1 MIELFKEIWATVQ
14 HNKLRTALTGFAV
27 GWGIFILIFLL
38 GAGNGLINAQMK
50 QSEEFLKNSMVV
62 YGGMTTKPHAGF
74 NMGRRIELNNKD
86 LQATSTAF
94 SENIMKTG
102 ASLYKGGVVLR
113 LGANYMA
120 NQTIEGT
127 YPMRTEI
134 DKITIVHGRFVNDID
149 IRERRKVIVLSQTQ
163 AKELLREGD
172 ALLGRDIIVNES
184 VFRVVGIT
192 KDDSS
197 SSNSVAYAPFTTIST
212 MYNYGHR
219 VDRIEFSVDG
229 LATAEESDAFVKK
242 YRERINPNHDA
253 APDDDGALWI
263 WNRLSQSLQMTTGIS
278 ILRSALWIVGL
289 LTLLSGIV
297 GVSNIMLITV
307 KERTREFGIRK
318 ALGASAWSILR
329 MVIVESMVIT
339 TFFGYIG
346 MLCGVFANEY
356 MNAAFGNQVVD
367 AGIFQA
373 TMFLNPTVGIDVC
386 LQATLVMILAG
397 TVAGFVPAFKASRM
411 RPIVALNAK

>member
-1 MIELFKEIWATVQ
+1 MIELLKEIWATVS

-50 QSEEFLKNSMVV
+50 QSEQFLKNSMVV
-62 YGGMTTKPHAGF
+62 YGGMTTKAHAGF
-74 NMGRRIELNNKD
+74 DIGRRIELNNRD
-86 LQATSTAF
+86 LQVTSSNFT
-94 SENIMKTG
+94 ENIRKTG
-102 ASLYKGGVVLR
+102 ASLWKGSVIMR
-113 LGANYMA
+113 LGPNYMT

-127 YPMRTEI
+127 FPMRVEI
-134 DKITIVHGRFVNDID
+134 DKIEIVHGRFINDID
-149 IRERRKVIVLSQTQ
+149 IREKRKVIVLSQTQ
-163 AKELLREGD
+163 TKELFREGSG
-172 ALLGRDIIVNES
+172 LLGKDIIVNGT
-184 VFRVVGIT
+184 VFRVIGIS

-197 SSNSVAYAPFTTIST
+197 SSNSVAYAPFSTISA
-212 MYNYGHR
+212 MYNYGHC
-219 VDRIEFSVDG
+219 VDRIEFSVTG
-229 LATAEESDAFVKK
+229 IATEEESEAFVKK
-242 YRERINPNHDA
+242 YRECINPNHEA

-263 WNRLSQSLQMTTGIS
+263 WNRLSQSMQMNSGMS
-278 ILRSALWIVGL
+278 ILRTSLWIVGL
-289 LTLLSGIV
+289 LTLLSGVV

-318 ALGASAWSILR
+318 ALGAGTWSILR
-329 MVIVESMVIT
+329 MVIVESMAIT

-346 MLCGVFANEY
+346 MVCGVIVNEY
-356 MNAAFGNQVVD
+356 MNATLGNQVVD

-373 TMFLNPTVGIDVC
+373 TMFLNPTVGVGVC

-397 TVAGFVPAFKASRM
+397 TVAGFVPAYKAARM

>member
-1 MIELFKEIWATVQ
+1 MIELLKEIWATVS

-50 QSEEFLKNSMVV
+50 QSEQFLKNSMVV
-62 YGGMTTKPHAGF
+62 YGGMTTKAHAGF
-74 NMGRRIELNNKD
+74 DIGRRIELDNRD
-86 LQATSTAF
+86 LQVTSSNFT
-94 SENIMKTG
+94 EHIRKTG
-102 ASLYKGGVVLR
+102 ASLWKGSVIMR
-113 LGANYMA
+113 LGPNYMT

-127 YPMRTEI
+127 FPMRVEI
-134 DKITIVHGRFVNDID
+134 DKIEIVHGRFINDID
-149 IRERRKVIVLSQTQ
+149 IREKRKVIVLSQTQ
-163 AKELLREGD
+163 TKELFREGSG
-172 ALLGRDIIVNES
+172 LLGKDIIVNGT
-184 VFRVVGIT
+184 VFRVIGIS

-197 SSNSVAYAPFTTIST
+197 SSNSVAYAPFSTISA

-219 VDRIEFSVDG
+219 VDRIEFCVTG
-229 LATAEESDAFVKK
+229 IATEEESEAFVKK
-242 YRERINPNHDA
+242 YRECINPNHEA

-263 WNRLSQSLQMTTGIS
+263 WNRLSQSMQMNSGMS
-278 ILRSALWIVGL
+278 ILRTSLWIVGL
-289 LTLLSGIV
+289 LTLLSGVV

-318 ALGASAWSILR
+318 ALGAGTWSILR
-329 MVIVESMVIT
+329 MVIVESMAIT

-346 MLCGVFANEY
+346 MVCGVIVNEY
-356 MNAAFGNQVVD
+356 MNATLGNQVVD

-373 TMFLNPTVGIDVC
+373 TMFLNPTVGVGVC

-397 TVAGFVPAFKASRM
+397 TVAGFVPAYKAARM

>member
-1 MIELFKEIWATVQ
+1 MIELLKEIWATVS

-50 QSEEFLKNSMVV
+50 QSEQFLKNSMVV
-62 YGGMTTKPHAGF
+62 YGGMTTKAHAGF
-74 NMGRRIELNNKD
+74 DIGRRIMLDSKD
-86 LQATSTAF
+86 LPVTSSNFT
-94 SENIMKTG
+94 ENLTKAG
-102 ASLYKGGVVLR
+102 ASLWKGSVIMR
-113 LGANYMA
+113 LGPNYMT

-127 YPMRTEI
+127 FPMRVEI
-134 DKITIVHGRFVNDID
+134 DKIEIVHGRFINDID
-149 IRERRKVIVLSQTQ
+149 IREKRKVIVLSQTQ
-163 AKELLREGD
+163 TKELFREGSG
-172 ALLGRDIIVNES
+172 LLGKDIIVNGT
-184 VFRVVGIT
+184 VFRVIGIS

-197 SSNSVAYAPFTTIST
+197 SSNSVAYAPFSTISA

-219 VDRIEFSVDG
+219 VDRIEFCVTG
-229 LATAEESDAFVKK
+229 IATEEESEAFVKK
-242 YRERINPNHDA
+242 YRECINPNHEA

-263 WNRLSQSLQMTTGIS
+263 WNRLSQSMQMNSGMS
-278 ILRSALWIVGL
+278 ILRTSLWIVGL
-289 LTLLSGIV
+289 LTLLSGVV

-318 ALGASAWSILR
+318 ALGAGTWSILR
-329 MVIVESMVIT
+329 MVIVESMAIT

-346 MLCGVFANEY
+346 MVCGVIVNEY
-356 MNAAFGNQVVD
+356 MNATLGNQVVD

-373 TMFLNPTVGIDVC
+373 TMFLNPTVGVGVC

-397 TVAGFVPAFKASRM
+397 TVAGFVPAYKAARM

>member
-1 MIELFKEIWATVQ
+1 MIELLKEIWATVS

-50 QSEEFLKNSMVV
+50 QSEQFLKNSMVV
-62 YGGMTTKPHAGF
+62 YGGMTTKAHAGF
-74 NMGRRIELNNKD
+74 DIGRRIELNNRD
-86 LQATSTAF
+86 LQVTSSNFT
-94 SENIMKTG
+94 ENIRKTG
-102 ASLYKGGVVLR
+102 ASLWKGSVIMR
-113 LGANYMA
+113 LGPNYMT

-127 YPMRTEI
+127 FPMRVEI
-134 DKITIVHGRFVNDID
+134 DKIEIVHGRFINDID
-149 IRERRKVIVLSQTQ
+149 IREKRKVIVLSQTQ
-163 AKELLREGD
+163 TKELFREGSG
-172 ALLGRDIIVNES
+172 LLGKDIIVNGA
-184 VFRVVGIT
+184 VFRVIGIS

-197 SSNSVAYAPFTTIST
+197 SSNSVAYAPFSTISA
-212 MYNYGHR
+212 MYNYGHC
-219 VDRIEFSVDG
+219 VDRIEFSVTG
-229 LATAEESDAFVKK
+229 IATEEESEAFVKK
-242 YRERINPNHDA
+242 YRECINPNHEA

-263 WNRLSQSLQMTTGIS
+263 WNRLSQSMQMSSGIS
-278 ILRSALWIVGL
+278 ILRTSLWIVGL
-289 LTLLSGIV
+289 LTLLSGVV

-318 ALGASAWSILR
+318 ALGAGTWSILR
-329 MVIVESMVIT
+329 MVIVESMAIT

-346 MLCGVFANEY
+346 MVCGVIVNEY
-356 MNAAFGNQVVD
+356 MNATLGNQVVD

-373 TMFLNPTVGIDVC
+373 TMFLNPTVGVGVC

-397 TVAGFVPAFKASRM
+397 TVAGFVPAYKAARM

>member
-1 MIELFKEIWATVQ
+1 MIELLKEIWATVS

-50 QSEEFLKNSMVV
+50 QSEQFLKNSMVV
-62 YGGMTTKPHAGF
+62 YGGMTTKAHAGF
-74 NMGRRIELNNKD
+74 DIGRSIELNNRD
-86 LQATSTAF
+86 LQVTSSNFT
-94 SENIMKTG
+94 ENITKAG
-102 ASLYKGGVVLR
+102 ASLWKGGVIMR
-113 LGANYMA
+113 MGANYMA
-120 NQTIEGT
+120 NQTIDGT
-127 YPMRTEI
+127 FPMRVEI
-134 DKITIVHGRFVNDID
+134 DKIEIVHGRFINDID
-149 IRERRKVIVLSQTQ
+149 IREKRKVIVLSQTQ
-163 AKELLREGD
+163 TKELFREGSG
-172 ALLGRDIIVNES
+172 LLGKDIIVNGA
-184 VFRVVGIT
+184 VFRVIGIS

-197 SSNSVAYAPFTTIST
+197 SSNSVAYAPFSTISA

-219 VDRIEFSVDG
+219 VDRIEFSVTG
-229 LATAEESDAFVKK
+229 IATEEESEAFVKE
-242 YRERINPNHDA
+242 YRKRINPNHEA

-263 WNRLSQSLQMTTGIS
+263 WNRLSQSMQMSSGIS
-278 ILRSALWIVGL
+278 ILRTSLWIVGL
-289 LTLLSGIV
+289 LTLLSGVV

-318 ALGASAWSILR
+318 ALGAGTWSILR
-329 MVIVESMVIT
+329 MVIVESMAIT

-346 MLCGVFANEY
+346 MVCGVIVNEY
-356 MNAAFGNQVVD
+356 MNATLGNQVVD

-373 TMFLNPTVGIDVC
+373 TMFLNPTVGVGVC

-397 TVAGFVPAFKASRM
+397 TVAGFVPAYKAARM